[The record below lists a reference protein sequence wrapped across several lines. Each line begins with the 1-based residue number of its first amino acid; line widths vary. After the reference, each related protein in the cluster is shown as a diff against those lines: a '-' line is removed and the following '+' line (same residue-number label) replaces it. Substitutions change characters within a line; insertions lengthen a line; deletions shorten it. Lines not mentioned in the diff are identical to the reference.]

1 VVARRRTAASDR
13 AHDARVQRVYGLR
26 QGEYAEMFE
35 AQDGRCAIC
44 MNKSVSLRLAV
55 DHNHATGNVR
65 ALLCRRC
72 NRALGLVEYEPIKV
86 YNLILY
92 LQNIL
97 ADFDR

>member
-1 VVARRRTAASDR
+1 MRRRTVASDR

-26 QGEYAEMFE
+26 PGEYAEMYE

-44 MNKSVSLRLAV
+44 MNKSITLRLAV
-55 DHNHATGNVR
+55 DHNHTTGKVR

-72 NRALGLVEYEPIKV
+72 NRALGLVEYEPIRV
-86 YNLILY
+86 HNLILY

-97 ADFDR
+97 DDFNI